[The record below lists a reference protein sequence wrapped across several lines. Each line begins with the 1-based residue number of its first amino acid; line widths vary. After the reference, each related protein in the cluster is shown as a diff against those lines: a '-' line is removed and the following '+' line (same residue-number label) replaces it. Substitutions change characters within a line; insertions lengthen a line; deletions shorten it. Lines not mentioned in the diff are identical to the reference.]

1 MMNAALLFLTLA
13 SPAAAPT
20 VAPSIASASAPVSEP
35 APVSAPSPTYFV
47 LSPKGVLEVDTRGKA
62 VRVVS
67 ASRASAGRR
76 LPGDAEALVYV
87 PEALE
92 LRRLNLTT
100 GNEKVVIRLPK
111 QAPTCTAG
119 ETIPT
124 RELDVQSPSDL
135 LLDAPRA
142 ACLTLMDRNFN
153 MASYG
158 LTVYANLAGGPHRV
172 TPSLGNCPDDKG
184 PWCKRDM
191 SVKPGRP
198 APRRLPGL
206 PESVVAAS
214 TSPSGRW
221 TLVWF
226 VSTSGDYI
234 YLSYYLLDN
243 TQKNYLGIPEANT
256 PWRARITTAE
266 LAQVASEPEGAEGEY
281 AEESEGGPP
290 RAPVGAHLAT
300 QVVIGETE
308 ARWTGNGDTFV
319 LGNLLVDPSVSV
331 VDLGGA
337 PL

>member
-1 MMNAALLFLTLA
+1 MNATLLFLSLA

-20 VAPSIASASAPVSEP
+20 SAPV
-35 APVSAPSPTYFV
+35 AVSAPSPTYFV
-47 LSPKGVLEVDTRGKA
+47 LSPKGVLEVDARGKA

-67 ASRASAGRR
+67 PSRASAGRR
-76 LPGDAEALVYV
+76 LPGGAEALVYV
-87 PEALE
+87 PEQHE
-92 LRRLNLTT
+92 LRRLDLNT
-100 GNEKVVIRLPK
+100 GTEKVVIRLPER
-111 QAPTCTAG
+111 APTCSQG
-119 ETIPT
+119 ETIAT

-135 LLDAPRA
+135 LLDPPRA
-142 ACLTLMDRNFN
+142 ACLTLMDRNLN

-158 LTVYANLAGGPHRV
+158 LTVYANLTGGPHRV
-172 TPSLGNCPDDKG
+172 SPSLGSCPEYKG

-198 APRRLPGL
+198 APKRLPGL
-206 PESVVAAS
+206 PEAVVGES

-226 VSTSGDYI
+226 VSDSGDYI

-243 TQKNYLGIPEANT
+243 VQKNYVGIPGANA
-256 PWRARITTAE
+256 PWRKRITTAE
-266 LAQVASEPEGAEGEY
+266 LAQATSEPVGAEGEY
-281 AEESEGGPP
+281 AEESESGPP
-290 RAPVGAHLAT
+290 RAPLGPHLAT

-308 ARWTGNGDTFV
+308 ARWTGNGDKFT
-319 LGNLLVDPSVSV
+319 LGNLLVDPAVSV

>member
-1 MMNAALLFLTLA
+1 MNATLLFLSLA

-20 VAPSIASASAPVSEP
+20 SAPV
-35 APVSAPSPTYFV
+35 AVSAPSPTYFV
-47 LSPKGVLEVDTRGKA
+47 LSPKGVLEVDARGKA

-67 ASRASAGRR
+67 PSRASAGRR
-76 LPGDAEALVYV
+76 LPGGTEAVLYLPARRALTRLDLQSGTEKTVITL
-87 PEALE
+87 PE
-92 LRRLNLTT
+92 R
-100 GNEKVVIRLPK
+100 
-111 QAPTCTAG
+111 APTCSQG
-119 ETIPT
+119 ETIAT

-142 ACLTLMDRNFN
+142 ACLTLLDRNAN

-158 LTVYANLAGGPHRV
+158 LTVYADLAGGPPRLSP
-172 TPSLGNCPDDKG
+172 TLGSCPEYKG

-198 APRRLPGL
+198 APKRLPGL
-206 PESVVAAS
+206 PEAVVGES

-226 VSTSGDYI
+226 VSDSGDYL

-243 TQKNYLGIPEANT
+243 MQKNYLGIPGANA
-256 PWRARITTAE
+256 PWSKRITTAE
-266 LAQVASEPEGAEGEY
+266 LAQAASEPVGAEGEY

-290 RAPVGAHLAT
+290 RAPLGPHLAT
-300 QVVIGETE
+300 QVVVGETE

-319 LGNLLVDPSVSV
+319 LGNLLVDPAVSV
-331 VDLGGA
+331 VDLGGT